1 VKSKKMKNNSSLIS
15 KVSRRRML
23 QFGAGAMGTGIV
35 ASTVGHGLVSAPA
48 AIAQNNMTPDEALRQ
63 LMAGNQ
69 RFVMRKRK
77 SPNQDVVRL
86 NEVAKG
92 QKPFAAILGCADSRV
107 PSEIVFDQGLG
118 DLFVCRVAGN
128 IAIAEE
134 IGSLEFG
141 AAVLGTKVIMVMGH
155 ERCGAVDATLKGAS
169 VPGQIGSLL
178 DAIRPSLARAKGL
191 PGDPLENACK
201 ANIAY
206 QVEQLKKSPVLTDL
220 ITTGKLKIVGGYYD
234 LDNGTVSLIG

>member
-1 VKSKKMKNNSSLIS
+1 LTS

-23 QFGAGAMGTGIV
+23 QFGAGAVGTTVI
-35 ASTVGHGLVSAPA
+35 ASALGHEIVSAPP
-48 AIAQNNMTPDEALRQ
+48 AIAQNNMTPDAALRQ

-69 RFVMRKRK
+69 RFVSQKRK

-86 NEVAKG
+86 KEVAKG
-92 QKPFAAILGCADSRV
+92 QKPYAAILGCADSRV
-107 PSEIVFDQGLG
+107 PSEILFDQGLG

-128 IAIAEE
+128 IATPEE

-141 AAVLGTKVIMVMGH
+141 TAVLGAKVIIVMGH
-155 ERCGAVDATLKGAS
+155 ERCGAVEATLKGNA

-178 DAIRPSLARAKGL
+178 DAIRPSLAKAKRL

-220 ITTGKLKIVGGYYD
+220 IATGKLKIVGGYYD
-234 LDNGTVSLIG
+234 LDKGTVSLVG

>member
-1 VKSKKMKNNSSLIS
+1 MNNSSLKS
-15 KVSRRRML
+15 NVSRRRML
-23 QFGAGAMGTGIV
+23 QFGAGAVGTTLA
-35 ASTVGHGLVSAPA
+35 ASTFGQVLVPTAP

-63 LMAGNQ
+63 LMAGNE
-69 RFVMRKRK
+69 RFVTQKRK

-92 QKPFAAILGCADSRV
+92 QKPYAAILGCADSRV

-141 AAVLGTKVIMVMGH
+141 TAVLGAKVIMVMGH
-155 ERCGAVDATLKGAS
+155 ERCGAVDATIKGAS

-178 DAIRPSLARAKGL
+178 DAIRPSLAKAKDL

-201 ANIAY
+201 ANVAY
-206 QVEQLKKSPVLTDL
+206 QVEQLKKSPVLAEL
-220 ITTGKLKIVGGYYD
+220 ITAGKLKIVGGYYD
-234 LDNGTVSLIG
+234 LDKGTVSLVD